1 MSGELVSAI
10 VPTYQ
15 RPKLLE
21 RSLGSVLR
29 QTWRPLELVVVDD
42 GSGDDTQQVLATFA
56 DKAQA
61 AGVAYRYFEKPNG
74 GPGPAKN
81 FGMEQASGELFAF
94 LDDDDRW
101 YPQKLE
107 TQLSMMQTHP
117 EAGVSFTRYLHEG
130 KEDSPKPKPEQMRDG
145 WAFETLCSG
154 ETRAHL
160 QTLVIRRS
168 AFEKCGGFSGHR
180 NWEDTEYE
188 LRLSLETQFLA
199 VQEALTVISTVENS
213 VSREAGLDGDI
224 ARDLEKL
231 VILDELID
239 KYGSHARFD
248 IAATKVLRA
257 RVFDEH
263 VKHLVWL
270 GRVADARE
278 AWDRA
283 LQECGEQ
290 PILNRLKGKLTRARV
305 AGWFGKKLKKP

>member
-1 MSGELVSAI
+1 MSSELVTAI

-15 RPKLLE
+15 RPQLLE

-42 GSGDDTQQVLATFA
+42 GSGDATQEVLAAFA
-56 DKAQA
+56 DKANS
-61 AGVAYRYFEKPNG
+61 AGVEYRFFEKPNG

-81 FGMEQASGELFAF
+81 FGMEKARGELFAF

-107 TQLSMMQTHP
+107 TQLALMQTHR

-130 KEDSPKPKPEQMRDG
+130 KEETPKPKPEQMRDG
-145 WAFETLCSG
+145 WVFETLCSG

-168 AFEKCGGFSGHR
+168 VFENCGGFSSNR

-199 VQEALTVISTVENS
+199 VHEPLTVISTVENS
-213 VSREAGLDGDI
+213 ISRQAGLQGDI
-224 ARDLEKL
+224 VRDEEKL
-231 VILDELID
+231 GILDQLIQ
-239 KYGSHARFD
+239 SHSDHPRFD
-248 IAATKVLRA
+248 HAAAKVLRA
-257 RVFDEH
+257 RIYDEY
-263 VKHLVWL
+263 VKHLLWL
-270 GRVADARE
+270 GSVTEARTTWE
-278 AWDRA
+278 RA
-283 LQECGEQ
+283 LSECGDQ
-290 PILNRLKGKLTRARV
+290 PMLIKLKGKLARARV
-305 AGWFGKKLKKP
+305 AGWFGKSLKKP